1 MVISAF
7 FGSKAKLKFKRS
19 CILGILFVSRDEGWS
34 GFRNQRNFCLWN
46 MDSWAS
52 ESGIQFKGSGIA
64 LTIGIRNPRSADIES
79 GIHSVEFRI

>member
-7 FGSKAKLKFKRS
+7 FGSKAKLKFKLS

-52 ESGIQFKGSGIA
+52 EPGGIPKKFFRPFGPQFGQEQIS
-64 LTIGIRNPRSADIES
+64 
-79 GIHSVEFRI
+79 